1 MGALPGNTDATTP
14 PTHGRTAYVPVPGLV
29 YLRRPGRHAV
39 PVTQD
44 APASEAAPVQD
55 AASRRPGSAVNAR
68 VAMLVGVWLEVVDGR
83 RPVSAL
89 RKGPFSPR
97 VTEDLRGRM
106 RQALPAAARV
116 SGASGTASSPA
127 VPSRVLSVHLPPT
140 HPERLTFTA
149 SVLHHERVRAVV
161 GHLAR
166 YEGRWRVET
175 VTMV

>member
-1 MGALPGNTDATTP
+1 M
-14 PTHGRTAYVPVPGLV
+14 HGRTAYVPVPGLV
-29 YLRRPGRHAV
+29 YLRRPGRHAA

-44 APASEAAPVQD
+44 APAPVAPPVQD
-55 AASRRPGSAVNAR
+55 AATPRPGSAVNAR

-106 RQALPAAARV
+106 RQALPTAAGTSTAP
-116 SGASGTASSPA
+116 GASGTASSPA

-149 SVLHHERVRAVV
+149 SVLHRERVRAVV

>member
-55 AASRRPGSAVNAR
+55 AATRRPGSAVNAR
-68 VAMLVGVWLEVVDGR
+68 VAMLVGVWFEVVDGR

-106 RQALPAAARV
+106 RRSLTASA
-116 SGASGTASSPA
+116 GASGAPSSPA